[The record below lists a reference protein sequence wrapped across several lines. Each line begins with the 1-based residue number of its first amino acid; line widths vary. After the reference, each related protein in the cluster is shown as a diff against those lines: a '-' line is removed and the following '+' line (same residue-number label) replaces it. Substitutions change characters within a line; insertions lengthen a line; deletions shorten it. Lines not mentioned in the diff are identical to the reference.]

1 MQEKYTQKKQ
11 YFMNVEVTIIET
23 YRDDLS
29 YKQNHWIPV
38 QHFFKGLDRLR
49 TDGQVEGTDKTRLK
63 EFITNDLQVECAV
76 EKFNITSEVDYT
88 TRARHT
94 QDKDCIRLDVLALA
108 VTQFKPKGKKGTRAL
123 LIWRAYMR
131 FLNNLLDEYDVE
143 QLLITQEKCENLE
156 EQLNS
161 ASKYMI
167 KGKTLNDVAA
177 ATGENRKKIESY
189 CLKEK
194 WYCKHNND
202 VWIKRD
208 DLVVRTKKGA
218 VTFTEKGM
226 DILLEIF
233 KNTQNKLKL

>member
-11 YFMNVEVTIIET
+11 YFMNEEVIIIET

-29 YKQNHWIPV
+29 YKQNHWIPI

-49 TDGQVEGTDKTRLK
+49 ADGQVEGKDKDKLI
-63 EFITNDLQVECAV
+63 EFVANDLQEEFAV
-76 EKFNITSEVDYT
+76 ESFHIENGTGSGSVQEMN
-88 TRARHT
+88 
-94 QDKDCIRLDVLALA
+94 CIRLDVLGLA
-108 VTQFKPKGKKGTRAL
+108 VTQFKPTARKGTRAL

-131 FLNNLLDEYDVE
+131 FLNNLLDEYDLE

-156 EQLNS
+156 DEIQR

-177 ATGENRKKIESY
+177 ATGESRKKIELY
-189 CLKEK
+189 CLQEK

-202 VWIKRD
+202 VWIKHN

-218 VTFTEKGM
+218 VAFTEKGM
-226 DILLEIF
+226 DILLELF
-233 KNTQNKLKL
+233 KSTQNKLKY

>member
-11 YFMNVEVTIIET
+11 YFMTEEIIIIET

-29 YKQNHWIPV
+29 YKQNHWIPI
-38 QHFFKGLDRLR
+38 QHFFKGLDRLTR
-49 TDGQVEGTDKTRLK
+49 AGQVENTDRIKLK
-63 EFITNDLQVECAV
+63 EFITNDLQEEFA
-76 EKFNITSEVDYT
+76 SESFT
-88 TRARHT
+88 INTRDEGVGRHS
-94 QDKDCIRLDVLALA
+94 QDMDCIRLDVLALA
-108 VTQFKPKGKKGTRAL
+108 VTQFKPTGRKGTRAL

-131 FLNNLLDEYDVE
+131 FLNNLLNEYDVE
-143 QLLITQEKCENLE
+143 ELLVTEEKIEYLE
-156 EQLNS
+156 DEIQR

-177 ATGENRKKIESY
+177 ATGESRKKIESY

-202 VWIKRD
+202 VWIKHN

-218 VTFTEKGM
+218 VAFTEKGM
-226 DILLEIF
+226 DILLELF
-233 KNTQNKLKL
+233 KSTQNKLKY

>member
-11 YFMNVEVTIIET
+11 YFMNEEVIIIET

-38 QHFFKGLDRLR
+38 QHFFKGLARLADNGQIQSPDRNKLN
-49 TDGQVEGTDKTRLK
+49 
-63 EFITNDLQVECAV
+63 EFIKEDLNMQFASKTFTIENGTGSGSVQEM
-76 EKFNITSEVDYT
+76 
-88 TRARHT
+88 
-94 QDKDCIRLDVLALA
+94 DCIRLDVLALA
-108 VTQFKPKGKKGTRAL
+108 VTQVKPTGRKGARAL

-156 EQLNS
+156 AQINN
-161 ASKYMI
+161 ASKYMV
-167 KGKTLNDVAA
+167 KGRTLNDVVY
-177 ATGENRKKIESY
+177 ATGQNRCKIESY
-189 CLKEK
+189 CLDEN

-208 DLVVRTKKGA
+208 DLVVRTRKGA
-218 VTFTEKGM
+218 VEFTEKGM
-226 DILLEIF
+226 DILLEVF
-233 KNTQNKLKL
+233 KETQKILF

>member
-1 MQEKYTQKKQ
+1 M
-11 YFMNVEVTIIET
+11 
-23 YRDDLS
+23 
-29 YKQNHWIPV
+29 P
-38 QHFFKGLDRLR
+38 
-49 TDGQVEGTDKTRLK
+49 
-63 EFITNDLQVECAV
+63 
-76 EKFNITSEVDYT
+76 
-88 TRARHT
+88 
-94 QDKDCIRLDVLALA
+94 CIRLDVLALA
-108 VTQFKPKGKKGTRAL
+108 VTQFKPTGRKGTRAL

-143 QLLITQEKCENLE
+143 QLLITQEKCEDLE
-156 EQLNS
+156 EQINN
-161 ASKYMI
+161 ASKYMV
-167 KGKTLNDVAA
+167 KGRTLNDVVY
-177 ATGENRKKIESY
+177 ATGQNRCKIESY
-189 CLKEK
+189 CLDEN